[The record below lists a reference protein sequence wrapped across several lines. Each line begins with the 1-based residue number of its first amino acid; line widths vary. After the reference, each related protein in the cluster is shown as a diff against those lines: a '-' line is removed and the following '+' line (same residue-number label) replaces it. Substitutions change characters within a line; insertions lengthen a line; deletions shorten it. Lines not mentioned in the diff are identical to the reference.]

1 MRCGN
6 QHTCTRA
13 GVSVDIPARGCL
25 RQRGTCRTCRP
36 SANRER
42 ARGRSRNSPAPR
54 HWSVGLPAVPWST
67 LCNKDDDNDDD
78 DHGDDGDDDD
88 DDDDEK
94 GNDGD

>member
-1 MRCGN
+1 MV
-6 QHTCTRA
+6 T
-13 GVSVDIPARGCL
+13 
-25 RQRGTCRTCRP
+25 
-36 SANRER
+36 
-42 ARGRSRNSPAPR
+42 NSPAPR
-54 HWSVGLPAVPWST
+54 HRSVRSPAVPWST